1 MTHKVLVSR
10 KNKSAIVLMGL
21 FYKAVLTDAVSLDF
35 FFLCHGLVE
44 LSAILDFVFKNCF
57 SSCVLVNI
65 SPGSVFLFLFVLGL
79 SCFEVPFLSL
89 FYVRVSLLTAQ
100 LVQSCLLMHPA
111 RPSFILTNT
120 LYIRSFEN
128 RDLYIIKSFFVFFWL
143 LISFLIQY
151 KKCPEYFRIVGS
163 CTIS

>member
-89 FYVRVSLLTAQ
+89 FYIPRQ
-100 LVQSCLLMHPA
+100 
-111 RPSFILTNT
+111 FIDCAVGA
-120 LYIRSFEN
+120 IM
-128 RDLYIIKSFFVFFWL
+128 FVNAPCT
-143 LISFLIQY
+143 SFLHFNKYLIY
-151 KKCPEYFRIVGS
+151 KFFRE
-163 CTIS
+163 